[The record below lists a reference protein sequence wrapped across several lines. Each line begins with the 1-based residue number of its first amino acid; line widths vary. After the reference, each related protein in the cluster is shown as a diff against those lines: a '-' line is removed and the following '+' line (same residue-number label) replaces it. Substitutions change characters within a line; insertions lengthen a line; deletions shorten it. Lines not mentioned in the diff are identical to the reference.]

1 MSFKRSVLASALLA
15 SGLAFQASAT
25 SIDTALDKGV
35 TRAEKAQQAQQKID
49 SVDGDIRSAERE
61 YRGVVKEV
69 EGLEVYIQQLEK
81 QIAAQNAEMTTIEES
96 IRQVTLIERQITPLM
111 LRMIDAIDQFV
122 AVDVPFQKD
131 ARSKR
136 VQVLK
141 DMMGRSDVT
150 VAEKYRKVME
160 AYQTEIDY
168 GRTIESYRGTLAVNG
183 VEREVDFL
191 RVGRISLMY
200 LSLDGAEM
208 GVWNNQNQAWQPLES
223 EYKSKLTMGIR
234 IAREQAAPDLIKVP
248 VSAPS
253 VMATAGVQ

>member
-1 MSFKRSVLASALLA
+1 MFKPSVLASAVLA
-15 SGLAFQASAT
+15 AGMAFQATAAD
-25 SIDTALDKGV
+25 IDAALDKGV
-35 TRAEKAQQAQQKID
+35 ARAEKAQQAQQKID
-49 SVDGDIRSAERE
+49 SIDGDIRSAERE

-69 EGLEVYIQQLEK
+69 EGLEVYIQQLDK
-81 QIAAQNAEMTTIEES
+81 QIAAQNKEMLTIEES

-122 AVDVPFQKD
+122 SADVPFLKEE
-131 ARSKR
+131 RTKR
-136 VQVLK
+136 VNVLK
-141 DMMGRSDVT
+141 NMMGRSDVT

-200 LSLDGAEM
+200 LSLDGSEM
-208 GVWNNQNQAWQPLES
+208 GAWNNQAQSWQDLDS
-223 EYKSKLTMGIR
+223 EYKSKLNMGIR
-234 IAREQAAPDLIKVP
+234 IAREQAAPDLMKVP
-248 VSAPS
+248 VAAPS
-253 VMATAGVQ
+253 VAVAGGAK